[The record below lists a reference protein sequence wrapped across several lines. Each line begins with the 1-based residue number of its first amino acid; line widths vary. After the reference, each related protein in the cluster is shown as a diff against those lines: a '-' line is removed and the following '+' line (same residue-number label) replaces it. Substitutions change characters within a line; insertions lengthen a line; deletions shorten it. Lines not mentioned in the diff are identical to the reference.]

1 MKIAPEQLVA
11 HRGHQDQF
19 PENSILA
26 ILDAIAAG
34 AKNIEFD
41 IQYTKDG
48 HIALYHDETMQ
59 RISDVEHKIT
69 ELTKDELKQYSA
81 KEPKRLARRFVH
93 NPIEYLDQ
101 LLPIIKKHDDITFFI
116 EMKEESINHFGD
128 DFCFSNLKL
137 LLVDEI
143 PENLILIS
151 FDLNAVRRA
160 KEEGFTKTALVFRDW
175 QKRDELLK
183 ESSADYGFINYT
195 RIPPRQPITASK
207 PIMVYEVRYPL
218 IANQLLER
226 GAAAV
231 ETFCIRALL
240 SNS

>member
-1 MKIAPEQLVA
+1 MKIPPEQLVA

-48 HIALYHDETMQ
+48 HVALYHDANMQ
-59 RISDVEHKIT
+59 RISDVEYTIT

-81 KEPKRLARRFVH
+81 KEPKRLGRRFTH

-101 LLPIIKKHDDITFFI
+101 LIPIIVKHHDITFFI
-116 EMKEESINHFGD
+116 EIKEESLHHFGS
-128 DFCFSNLKL
+128 DFCFNHLKL
-137 LLVDEI
+137 VLGNTV
-143 PENLILIS
+143 PNNLILIS
-151 FDLNAVRRA
+151 FDLEAVKRA
-160 KEEGFTKTALVFRDW
+160 KEEGFAKTALVFRDW
-175 QKRDELLK
+175 AKRDELLA
-183 ESSADYGFINYT
+183 EANADYGFTNYT
-195 RIPPRQPITASK
+195 RIPPRLPITASR

-218 IANQLLER
+218 IAIQLLER